1 MRFLAL
7 VFAVFFAFAAPAFV
21 AADEGATL
29 ESAFAGIDFN
39 DLQKLLQKHFSV
51 DDIEKLKDYL
61 RSAMIGGPVTMAAD
75 LKAKLRQFMTEM
87 RVEYGF
93 QFQVMMAQL
102 KKKVFKVLPPDLA
115 ELADEFT
122 SKYAPE
128 AEQ

>member
-1 MRFLAL
+1 MRLIAL
-7 VFAVFFAFAAPAFV
+7 IFAATLAFAAPTFAV
-21 AADEGATL
+21 ANEPATP
-29 ESAFAGIDFN
+29 ESALAGIDVN

-51 DDIEKLKDYL
+51 EDIEKLKDYL
-61 RSAMIGGPVTMAAD
+61 RAVMSGAPVAMVAD

-115 ELADEFT
+115 ELAEEFT
-122 SKYAPE
+122 SKSEPE
-128 AEQ
+128 TEQ